1 MWVCFLLKSEGPT
14 RCHVP
19 TVWIDMA
26 QYLYYIE
33 CYRFCKLATD
43 RRALLTGLFLTPQK
57 EKLPA
62 HRSFWVPRNWQ
73 PFYVDATNANDQF
86 CWSYAYPSIPT
97 VLVCRILQV
106 RWFLVLP
113 KNTWW
118 LYVAMLPF
126 LVCDSCCWEDSAPS
140 PGQDLRQSDLHPWQ
154 PGVQG

>member
-1 MWVCFLLKSEGPT
+1 MNYDTYFYLIICCFTTFRHVGLLSVKIGRTYQMSRANGMDWYGT
-14 RCHVP
+14 VP
-19 TVWIDMA
+19 
-26 QYLYYIE
+26 LLE

-126 LVCDSCCWEDSAPS
+126 LVCDSCCW
-140 PGQDLRQSDLHPWQ
+140 
-154 PGVQG
+154 